1 MFFQSEPSSGKSADE
16 HPESFP
22 RRTSKRERERERERQ
37 RETERD
43 RMNWGQVTDE
53 VTDSSIRSQEGLSP
67 FLKQSVSSMHRE
79 RGRES
84 KTKSS
89 GREG

>member
-1 MFFQSEPSSGKSADE
+1 M
-16 HPESFP
+16 
-22 RRTSKRERERERERQ
+22 
-37 RETERD
+37 
-43 RMNWGQVTDE
+43 TDE

-84 KTKSS
+84 E
-89 GREG
+89 REREMETER